1 MIGVSIL
8 VSAPDVGG
16 FFGGGSEGDF
26 FATIVSAQK
35 DQALS
40 IESEVN
46 VGTPVIDECQ
56 PEKICPTQP
65 NL

>member
-1 MIGVSIL
+1 VQFNN
-8 VSAPDVGG
+8 A
-16 FFGGGSEGDF
+16 
-26 FATIVSAQK
+26 IVSAQK

>member
-1 MIGVSIL
+1 VQSEDLRIL
-8 VSAPDVGG
+8 IAKMPSKGHA
-16 FFGGGSEGDF
+16 
-26 FATIVSAQK
+26 IVSAQK

>member
-1 MIGVSIL
+1 ML
-8 VSAPDVGG
+8 VD
-16 FFGGGSEGDF
+16 FSEEVLREIF
-26 FATIVSAQK
+26 LLLIVSAQK